1 MLDHVAAAAAMHLRG
16 GITCLATDMNS
27 RMIYMLDHVVA
38 AAAMHLRSLS
48 RRCRA
53 RLFTLAARLRLP

>member
-1 MLDHVAAAAAMHLRG
+1 MLG
-16 GITCLATDMNS
+16 SDMNA